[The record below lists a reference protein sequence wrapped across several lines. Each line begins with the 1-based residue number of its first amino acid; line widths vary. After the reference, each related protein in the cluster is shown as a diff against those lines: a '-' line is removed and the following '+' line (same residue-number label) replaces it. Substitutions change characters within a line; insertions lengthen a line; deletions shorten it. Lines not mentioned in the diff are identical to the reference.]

1 MVLGI
6 TNYRNEDILIEEII
20 KDMPLCYK
28 KIIEKEFLI

>member
-1 MVLGI
+1 MVNFLEG
-6 TNYRNEDILIEEII
+6 RQPEEII